1 VIRSGVAVRTSD
13 IDNRDLS
20 AQVEYLEARVAALR
34 AECSRLERENLAM
47 LGQLGQLG
55 QSSEAM
61 AGIIDRLERENHRLR
76 EPVDMV

>member
-1 VIRSGVAVRTSD
+1 MIRSGVAVRTSD

-47 LGQLGQLG
+47 LGQLGLENLRR
-55 QSSEAM
+55 EALT
-61 AGIIDRLERENHRLR
+61 GIIERLERENHRLR